1 VLVFSCAIQNT
12 SLSALIRENF
22 LQLNVV
28 LKRNFPLVV
37 EDKPAMTTQILLS
50 NIGGVL
56 SLWLGL
62 TVMFFVEI
70 IDLLI
75 CMCRKSSGGSDSPL
89 VQKTDAL

>member
-1 VLVFSCAIQNT
+1 VLYVQNT
-12 SLSALIRENF
+12 SQLSTLIGENF

-37 EDKPAMTTQILLS
+37 EDKPAMTTQILMS

-70 IDLLI
+70 IDFLI
-75 CMCRKSSGGSDSPL
+75 CVCRQHSKRQEKPP
-89 VQKTDAL
+89 VQM

>member
-1 VLVFSCAIQNT
+1 MSRST
-12 SLSALIRENF
+12 LISENF

-37 EDKPAMTTQILLS
+37 EDKPAMTTQILMS
-50 NIGGVL
+50 NIGGVS

-75 CMCRKSSGGSDSPL
+75 CVCRTGKPSDSRAEKPL
-89 VQKTDAL
+89 VEPK

>member
-1 VLVFSCAIQNT
+1 MIVLLQNT
-12 SLSALIRENF
+12 SLSTLISENF

-37 EDKPAMTTQILLS
+37 EDKPAMTIQILMS

-75 CMCRKSSGGSDSPL
+75 CMCLKTSGIVKPPAQ
-89 VQKTDAL
+89 V

>member
-1 VLVFSCAIQNT
+1 L
-12 SLSALIRENF
+12 SLIGENF

-37 EDKPAMTTQILLS
+37 EDKPAMTTEILLS
-50 NIGGVL
+50 NVGGVL

-70 IDLLI
+70 FDLII
-75 CMCRKSSGGSDSPL
+75 CICRKR
-89 VQKTDAL
+89 K